1 MTITK
6 AKLREIIKEE
16 KARLLNEQDDPID
29 EAQELIYYA
38 LRSAEDDII
47 RRGIKLGPGDFAA
60 AVQRATRR
68 FR

>member
-1 MTITK
+1 MKISKRQLRTII
-6 AKLREIIKEE
+6 AEE
-16 KARLLNEQDDPID
+16 KARLLNEQDDAID

-47 RRGIKLGPGDFAA
+47 RRGIELGPGEFAT
-60 AVQRATRR
+60 AVQRAVRR